1 MTKKGKAI
9 ITATVIVVVLTA
21 GTVAMAITMHK
32 KKDDDV
38 RIDITVEESVEI
50 FSENLSDHVNEI
62 LISNDISSEE
72 EATVLGALQPYI
84 ETQGKA
90 VYVSNRA
97 VDKDLDAEGY
107 NVYTYNGQDFSI
119 EFALITEDSYDTHGY
134 EVVYVDAFRIN
145 TTK

>member
-21 GTVAMAITMHK
+21 GTVAMAITMH

-62 LISNDISSEE
+62 LISNDISSGE

-119 EFALITEDSYDTHGY
+119 EFALITEDSYNTHGY
-134 EVVYVDAFRIN
+134 EVVYVDAFQIN

>member
-9 ITATVIVVVLTA
+9 ITATVIVTALAA
-21 GTVAMAITMHK
+21 GTVATAIVMHK
-32 KKDDDV
+32 EKDEEV
-38 RIDITVEESVEI
+38 RVDITVDESVEI
-50 FSENLSDHVNEI
+50 FSENLSEHVNEI
-62 LISNDISSEE
+62 LISNDISRDE

-97 VDKDLDAEGY
+97 VDKDRDVEGY
-107 NVYTYNGQDFSI
+107 NVYTYNGQDFGI
-119 EFALITEDSYDTHGY
+119 EFALITEDSSYAHGY
-134 EVVYVDAFRIN
+134 EVVYVDAFQIN